1 MKKKNLSAKKKIHN
15 FYIYKQKNP
24 KIRKIYYEFK
34 KNIEKNFDNK
44 LCVAISGGP
53 DRMSLAFLDKYYSI
67 QKKTKFFYCIVDH
80 KLRSESTKEAKIT
93 KERLRIIHR
102 IICV

>member
-34 KNIEKNFDNK
+34 KNVN
-44 LCVAISGGP
+44 
-53 DRMSLAFLDKYYSI
+53 
-67 QKKTKFFYCIVDH
+67 FFYYIVDH
-80 KLRSESTKEAKIT
+80 KLRIESTKEAKLT
-93 KERLRIIHR
+93 KRELKKFGINCKIL
-102 IICV
+102 ILISKFLSKNFSFFASLEDSFLNL